1 MKKTCLRRFR
11 VLILPLCVIFFFF
24 ETAGCGA
31 SSGAATDNA
40 KFEAFLNDLFCE
52 ELSANTLNLH
62 YTLTDPA
69 AYGIKDYTVSL
80 GDYSDTARKDSL
92 SGLKKTKKQLEA
104 FSVRSLSAQEQLVY
118 DILSDY
124 LDYQLALADY
134 ELYAEPL
141 TPNNGI
147 QSQLPILFAEYT
159 FNSRTDVEDY
169 LCLIAQ
175 TDTYFFQILDF
186 EQEKADA
193 GLFMAD
199 DLCVLVIECCESFL
213 ENKEDNLLFT
223 TFENKLSGVSGLSEN
238 DISSYV
244 EENKAAVYQHVFP
257 AYEEMISQLT
267 QLLGSG
273 RNDWGLCNYED
284 GAEYYTLLVQ
294 SETGCADSM
303 EELYAR
309 ISAMRDEDLAACQT
323 LLSQDSTLLEKC
335 SSFSWNYEDETEMLD
350 VLCNAM
356 CMDFPAPTNTNYS
369 ISYVDESLSD
379 YLAPAFYITAPLDD
393 YDTNRIFVN
402 SAKSYSD
409 IYYFTT
415 LAHEGF
421 PGHLYQTVMS
431 YDYGLSPVR
440 TILDFPGYIE
450 GWATYVEMLSYY
462 YAGLE
467 ENVAALLQHNQS
479 ATLSLY
485 ATSDI
490 GIHYYGWSAEEMYDF
505 WGSYGITDTAVI
517 DRITQL
523 IVSEPGNYLKYY
535 VGYLN
540 FLQLKNTMQSV
551 YGESFSLTAFHEALL
566 RMGPAPFAV
575 LEEHFAEYYTM
586 CVPHTVDGTD
596 AHFGAV

>member
-1 MKKTCLRRFR
+1 MRNQLGRRIR
-11 VLILPLCVIFFFF
+11 PLLLSLCILLFFLGA
-24 ETAGCGA
+24 AGCGA
-31 SSGAATDNA
+31 GSSGSGADNA
-40 KFEAFLNDLFCE
+40 KFEAFLDTLFRE
-52 ELSANTLNLH
+52 EISENTLNLH
-62 YTLTDPA
+62 YTLTDPS
-69 AYGIKDYTVSL
+69 AYGIKDYTISL
-80 GDYSDTARKDSL
+80 GDYSKAARKEAL
-92 SGLKKTKKQLEA
+92 SGLKQTIKQLDA
-104 FSVRSLSAQEQLVY
+104 FSVRSLSAQEQLIY
-118 DILSDY
+118 DILSEY
-124 LDYQLALADY
+124 LQNQLALSEY

-159 FNSRTDVEDY
+159 FYSRTDVEDY
-169 LCLIAQ
+169 LALIAQ
-175 TDTYFFQILDF
+175 TDTYFSQILDF

-213 ENKEDNLLFT
+213 ENKEENLLFT
-223 TFENKLSGVSGLSEN
+223 TFEDKLSGVSGLSAE
-238 DISSYV
+238 DISSYA

-257 AYEEMISQLT
+257 AYEEMISRLT
-267 QLLGSG
+267 LLLGSG
-273 RNDWGLCNYED
+273 RNDLGLCNYAD
-284 GAEYYTLLVQ
+284 GAEYYTLLVR
-294 SETGCADSM
+294 SETGCGDTM

-309 ISAMRDEDLAACQT
+309 ISAMREEDLAACEA
-323 LLSQDSTLLEKC
+323 LLAQDSTLLQKC
-335 SSFSWNYEDETEMLD
+335 ASFSFNYEDETEMLD

-356 CMDFPAPTNTNYS
+356 SADFPAPANTSYS

-379 YLAPAFYITAPLDD
+379 FLAPAFYITAPLDD
-393 YDTNRIFVN
+393 YDSNRIFVN

-415 LAHEGF
+415 LAHESF

-431 YDYGLSPVR
+431 YDYGLAPVR
-440 TILDFPGYIE
+440 TIMDFPGYIE

-467 ENVAALLQHNQS
+467 ENVASLLQHNQS

-485 ATSDI
+485 ASSDI
-490 GIHYYGWSAEEMYDF
+490 GIHYYGWDEEEMYDF
-505 WGSYGITDTAVI
+505 WGSYGITDTSVV

-540 FLQLKNTMQSV
+540 FLQLRDAMQEV
-551 YGESFSLTAFHEALL
+551 YGDDFSLTAFHEALL

-575 LEEHFAEYYTM
+575 LNDHFSEYYL
-586 CVPHTVDGTD
+586 VSGNE
-596 AHFGAV
+596 